1 MRKKKVKAMKRMY
14 AALFFL
20 TTLALFSCNK
30 DDFDPNDYENNIIGE
45 WKLVHKYHWEHTQ
58 GREPTE
64 NDRDVNG
71 IELVL
76 TYVYK
81 EGGVFYY
88 KLNTTLQEETW
99 KIVGD
104 RIVINDDYET
114 AEKIIYLTPTELKTE
129 VHFMDTNGNR
139 PQEVYDLNTYERQ

>member
-1 MRKKKVKAMKRMY
+1 MKRIY

-20 TTLALFSCNK
+20 TTIAILSCSK
-30 DDFDPNDYENNIIGE
+30 DDFDPNDYEKNIIGE
-45 WKLVHKYHWEHTQ
+45 WKLVHSYHWEHTQ
-58 GREPTE
+58 GRAPTE
-64 NDRDVNG
+64 YEDDGEVAG
-71 IELVL
+71 LVI
-76 TYVYK
+76 TYIYD

-88 KLNTTLQEETW
+88 KLNSSLQEEKW

-129 VHFMDTNGNR
+129 VHFMDTNGNK